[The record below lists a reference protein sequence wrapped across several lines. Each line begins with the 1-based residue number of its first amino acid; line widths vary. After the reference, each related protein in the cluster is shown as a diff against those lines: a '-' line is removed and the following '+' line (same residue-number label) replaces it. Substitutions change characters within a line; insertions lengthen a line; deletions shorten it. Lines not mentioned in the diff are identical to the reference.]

1 MTHETRRSRAVRIAI
16 LLPMA
21 LILALAVGLTPVN
34 ARIGSELDPQLQ
46 ADLEAAVRAKVSE
59 LLSQKDESGISYKR
73 GSYSKTFHEVDDTT
87 YQASFHQDT
96 AGKDQVKTE
105 RLLLTLKK
113 TGGVDWEVVD
123 EEIKDTFTGLY
134 RSVWGDEDFFTFE
147 SFTLERE
154 GLEVTATNGSIVRD
168 YFRGDIAGFVL
179 FADDLKYTYTPPK
192 EALEQYYSVYGYY
205 NKRSKADFEFDP
217 KHFSALCD
225 AATCD
230 EVFASS
236 FAGLEPSTVGAV
248 DSGLQALYKDMGGRR
263 RAALEDNPFSG
274 FQLPPKEDRRVLAMC
289 LNKKGDD
296 ILLTSIHNKFKLPEI
311 TDHNIWLVY
320 DSYEPKEV
328 QLSITRLMDTD
339 VWYGP
344 ILQYYSEETRAS
356 GVSPYDLEYRPDV
369 YSRDLEVE
377 IVNGE
382 IEMAIDNAELLTGDI
397 TVQLKAKQDITEA
410 NFRIAR
416 QTRSEEERKEVR
428 NPTMYIN
435 SIQDGDGNELTW
447 VKDSPYSGLAL
458 IPGGVKAGESF
469 DLRMQFQ
476 TRGSIRKVNPSFSF
490 VDRMGWLPFVS
501 FADIINEFDL
511 TIHIPDEYQILGVG
525 KKVSETIEDGV
536 NTTRWVTKQ
545 PVMFPSVTFGK
556 YITMSSSKEVT
567 KPDGTVIPV
576 TVHVDKTSTN
586 MLDIDISTA
595 QEARE
600 FREGISSG
608 ARGIRGRSMRS
619 IADQAANAIRLYQEV
634 FGVDYPFA
642 RLDLVAD
649 PVGGMFYG
657 QAPSSLIYL
666 GAFVFRGEGEMAGAG
681 MIQGGAR
688 IAKFLKSVVA
698 HEVGHQWWGSSTVNA
713 SNNNYWF
720 VESLAEYASA
730 IYLENV
736 FGPKQYQ
743 EKVDEWRHN
752 ILERDMTVSVQ
763 DASVL
768 STPDF
773 NYQAAVYNKGP
784 YAFHVLR
791 TTFGDEKLFKFLK
804 MLAQETAG
812 KEIVSRDIQR
822 VAEKAYGVP
831 MEWFFDQWVRGVA
844 IPEFDFEYTTRKTE
858 DGNWL
863 IQGTVKQQIVI
874 GNDKEPIPGEYYLG
888 AVPVT
893 VTARK
898 SKKEYRVP
906 IRVEGAESQFAF
918 KVPEEP
924 LEVAFNKYNET
935 LSHDVN
941 VASE

>member
-1 MTHETRRSRAVRIAI
+1 
-16 LLPMA
+16 MA
-21 LILALAVGLTPVN
+21 LILVFLVGPSPAS
-34 ARIGSELDPQLQ
+34 ARITGDLDPQLQ

-59 LLSQKDESGISYKR
+59 LLAEKDESGISYKR
-73 GSYSKTFHEVDDTT
+73 GSYSKSFRKIDDETF
-87 YQASFHQDT
+87 QASFHQDT

-113 TGGVDWEVVD
+113 KGDVDWEVVD
-123 EEIKDTFTGLY
+123 EEVMDTFTGLY
-134 RSVWGDEDFFTFE
+134 RSVWGDEEFFTFE
-147 SFTLERE
+147 SFTIEIE
-154 GLEVTATNGSIVRD
+154 GLEVTATNGSIARD
-168 YFRGDIAGFVL
+168 YFRGGIAGFVL
-179 FADDLKYTYTPPK
+179 FADDLKYRYDPPK
-192 EALEQYYSVYGYY
+192 EALEQYYSVFGYY
-205 NKRSKADFEFDP
+205 HKRSRSDFEFDP
-217 KHFSALCD
+217 KHLTVLCD
-225 AATCD
+225 SVTCED
-230 EVFASS
+230 VFASS
-236 FAGLEPSTVGAV
+236 FAGLAESSLGAV
-248 DSGLQALYKDMGGRR
+248 DPRLRSLYNDMGERKR
-263 RAALEDNPFSG
+263 EALKANPFAG
-274 FQLPPKEDRRVLAMC
+274 FQLPPEEDRRYIALS

-296 ILLTSIHNKFKLPEI
+296 ILLTSIHNDWKLPESG
-311 TDHNIWLVY
+311 DHNIWLVY
-320 DSYEPKEV
+320 DNYEPKEV
-328 QLSITRLMDTD
+328 KFSVTRCMDKD

-344 ILQYYSEETRAS
+344 ILAYYSEETRNS
-356 GVSPYDLEYRPDV
+356 GISPYELEYRPDV
-369 YSRDLEVE
+369 NSRDLEVE
-377 IVNGE
+377 TVTGE
-382 IEMAIDNAELLTGDI
+382 IEMALDQAELLTGDI
-397 TVQLKAKQDITEA
+397 VVGLKAKQDITEA
-410 NFRIAR
+410 KFRIAR
-416 QTRSEEERKEVR
+416 ERRSEEERKEIR
-428 NPTMYIN
+428 NPTMYVN
-435 SIQDGDGNELTW
+435 SIQDADGNELTW
-447 VKDSPYSGLAL
+447 VKDSPYSGLVL
-458 IPGGVKAGESF
+458 LPEPIKAGESF
-469 DLRMQFQ
+469 TLEMQFQ
-476 TRGSIRKVNPSFSF
+476 SHGSIRKVNPSFSF

-511 TIHIPDEYQILGVG
+511 TIHIPDDYKLLGVG
-525 KKVSETIEDGV
+525 KRVSETVEDGV

-556 YITMSSSKEVT
+556 YIEMESKVKVT
-567 KPDGTVIPV
+567 KSDGTEIPIK
-576 TVHVDKTSTN
+576 VHVDKTSTN
-586 MLDIDISTA
+586 MLDVDISTA
-595 QEARE
+595 NEARQFQEA
-600 FREGISSG
+600 ISSG

-619 IADQAANAIRLYQEV
+619 IADQAANSIRLYQEV

-649 PVGGMFYG
+649 PVGGLFYG

-666 GAFVFRGEGEMAGAG
+666 GAFVFRGEGEMAGG
-681 MIQGGAR
+681 TLISGGTR

-713 SNNNYWF
+713 SSNNYWF

-736 FGPKQYQ
+736 YGPEEYQ
-743 EKVDEWRHN
+743 EQVDEWRHN
-752 ILERDMTVSVQ
+752 VLERDMTVSVQ

-831 MEWFFDQWVRGVA
+831 MEWFFNQWIRGVA
-844 IPEFDFEYTTRKTE
+844 IPEFDFEYSTRRTE

-863 IQGTVKQQIVI
+863 VQGTVKQQIVI
-874 GNDKEPIPGEYYLG
+874 GNDREPIPGEYYLG
-888 AVPVT
+888 AVPIT

-924 LEVAFNKYNET
+924 MEVAFNKYNET
-935 LSHDVN
+935 LSHDVH
-941 VASE
+941 VPSE

>member
-1 MTHETRRSRAVRIAI
+1 
-16 LLPMA
+16 
-21 LILALAVGLTPVN
+21 
-34 ARIGSELDPQLQ
+34 
-46 ADLEAAVRAKVSE
+46 
-59 LLSQKDESGISYKR
+59 
-73 GSYSKTFHEVDDTT
+73 
-87 YQASFHQDT
+87 
-96 AGKDQVKTE
+96 
-105 RLLLTLKK
+105 
-113 TGGVDWEVVD
+113 
-123 EEIKDTFTGLY
+123 
-134 RSVWGDEDFFTFE
+134 
-147 SFTLERE
+147 
-154 GLEVTATNGSIVRD
+154 
-168 YFRGDIAGFVL
+168 
-179 FADDLKYTYTPPK
+179 
-192 EALEQYYSVYGYY
+192 
-205 NKRSKADFEFDP
+205 
-217 KHFSALCD
+217 
-225 AATCD
+225 
-230 EVFASS
+230 
-236 FAGLEPSTVGAV
+236 
-248 DSGLQALYKDMGGRR
+248 MGGRR

-274 FQLPPKEDRRVLAMC
+274 FQLPPEEDRRVLAMC

-344 ILQYYSEETRAS
+344 ILQYYSEETRSS

-458 IPGGVKAGESF
+458 LPGEVKAGESF

-595 QEARE
+595 RELQEYRDAA
-600 FREGISSG
+600 SSG

-619 IADQAANAIRLYQEV
+619 IAD
-634 FGVDYPFA
+634 
-642 RLDLVAD
+642 
-649 PVGGMFYG
+649 
-657 QAPSSLIYL
+657 
-666 GAFVFRGEGEMAGAG
+666 
-681 MIQGGAR
+681 
-688 IAKFLKSVVA
+688 
-698 HEVGHQWWGSSTVNA
+698 
-713 SNNNYWF
+713 
-720 VESLAEYASA
+720 
-730 IYLENV
+730 
-736 FGPKQYQ
+736 
-743 EKVDEWRHN
+743 
-752 ILERDMTVSVQ
+752 
-763 DASVL
+763 
-768 STPDF
+768 
-773 NYQAAVYNKGP
+773 
-784 YAFHVLR
+784 
-791 TTFGDEKLFKFLK
+791 
-804 MLAQETAG
+804 
-812 KEIVSRDIQR
+812 
-822 VAEKAYGVP
+822 
-831 MEWFFDQWVRGVA
+831 
-844 IPEFDFEYTTRKTE
+844 
-858 DGNWL
+858 
-863 IQGTVKQQIVI
+863 
-874 GNDKEPIPGEYYLG
+874 
-888 AVPVT
+888 
-893 VTARK
+893 
-898 SKKEYRVP
+898 
-906 IRVEGAESQFAF
+906 
-918 KVPEEP
+918 
-924 LEVAFNKYNET
+924 
-935 LSHDVN
+935 
-941 VASE
+941 